1 MSLKGVPPPQ
11 NIPELYAALRLDIG
25 ELRDGMNGRF
35 EAADRRFDRLEAEI
49 KDVKTGLG
57 QLAIVSSQTLKYL
70 SERIPA

>member
-1 MSLKGVPPPQ
+1 MSDKGIPQ
-11 NIPELYAALRLDIG
+11 TIPELYEALRLELG
-25 ELRDGMNGRF
+25 GLRDEMNERF